1 VNAFEANLVWFN
13 ARALDP
19 ARDYLLKHTTQTVAA
34 FIEKI
39 QTRVNMETLES
50 EPLPDDGATL
60 KMNDIGRVSIRTA
73 LPLYV
78 DDYRAA
84 DGFNRA
90 TGSFI
95 LIDRETNA
103 TVAGGMIL

>member
-1 VNAFEANLVWFN
+1 MVWFN
-13 ARALDP
+13 ARPLDP

-34 FIEKI
+34 YVEKI

-50 EPLPDDGATL
+50 ELHPDDATL
-60 KMNDIGRVSIRTA
+60 KMNDIGRVTIRTA

-78 DDYRAA
+78 DAYRA
-84 DGFNRA
+84 GGSFNRA
-90 TGSFI
+90 TGSFV